1 MSDGSL
7 SFATEIDVTGLENG
21 LNEIE
26 AKISGVTSS
35 VKTQSEKI
43 NELLTNIPNV
53 DIEFQTNAAQS
64 LDTIDKAFQQID
76 QVVDAN
82 RSAIRSL
89 KDEYDKLGTEGSFTA
104 SGGDDTADI
113 EAQKQAIQE
122 NIQLREQIIEECTKQ
137 ADALAQTEAQLKA
150 EAAAMNGTADTVEAQ
165 LAQMGAACQSHEA
178 ALDKLEAEY
187 KSTTTAMAN
196 ALQSGNDKEYAALKQ
211 KQTAIN
217 QDISSRKQQLAAV
230 REQMAAL
237 QQTTNTTKEESTAT
251 QESAEHHVSLRQR
264 IRELKEEMAEYRMQF
279 GDQTQAYRDMAAELG
294 KLQDIQGD
302 ISTQGSILSNDNAQF
317 AGMISGISGVSGA
330 MTAATGAMALF
341 GSENE
346 HLATIMQKVQSLM
359 AITMGLQ
366 QVSQTLNKDSAFML
380 STINGLRE
388 YFNKIIAAGTV
399 SETANT
405 AAETANTAARTANNA
420 ATGKGTTNLAGNTAA
435 QVTNTVAANAGTAA
449 NITLSGAFKMLGQ
462 AIKGIPVFG
471 WIAAGITALVAV
483 VTHFVNKA
491 YEAADA
497 AKALNEAMHESTLQI
512 SSTEI
517 SIDDYIRK
525 IENFT
530 GTADQEA
537 ALVKEL
543 NKQYGEQI
551 GFCQTLAEWKE
562 QLTTKGDDYCKSL
575 EKQAEAEAKLK
586 AYQETLTQQKEV
598 YRLADAGEYSQSGAD
613 GVAGNTWAKIWRFG
627 AAKTDEQKEANKQEA
642 KDYIDAQVKAAE
654 EEYLKAQKE
663 YEDFQAQH
671 QIGGFI
677 NPETT
682 KKETTKKDTTETF
695 DTELAEIKK
704 QAAEQKYYDALAKL
718 QMEGEAQVSDAQASA
733 SNTALQAELKK
744 IDDDTKKKVA
754 AWQKQIEELAKIRQQ
769 ADKETFMQQE
779 GVTEADWLKS
789 ANGKK
794 TTQEYV
800 LEVSADT
807 SVAETTQKVLAQ
819 IEEDAAAERKAVQ
832 QKYND
837 ELVEMYGSTDEKIE
851 LAKRQWLEK
860 MTGLDGDYLA
870 EAQRQMNAEIAG
882 IQFES
887 FKLEIDWDNIFGDL
901 SSKSLPQMQ
910 NALAQLQTYYAQTMD
925 SLSVDQIK
933 EIQTTIDNLEKE
945 ISSRNPFL
953 AFHQSIKDI
962 AASREEFKEA
972 VAEQAEAIRELTEA
986 RNEQAEAEEVMAELE
1001 EAAKSD
1007 ESIKNSE
1014 QYAAAEQ
1021 RVADA
1026 KKKVASAQQTE
1037 QKAETKL
1044 LNARNQLVNS
1054 LSSMNSSLKS
1064 CTSVVG
1070 GINEKVQGLADAFGK
1085 DLGDSID
1092 KVLGMMDDCFDAAD
1106 TVITNIGKLSGDV
1119 SNDIETTVE
1128 DTANGVKVTANA
1140 GAQAI
1145 ATIERASVILAII
1158 QAALQV
1164 AMAIASL
1171 FNNDDDL
1178 QEDIDDLND
1187 RVEQLEWELDNL
1199 DAVNV
1204 MENFGSA
1211 VERVKDTF
1219 KEVFQEITG
1228 ISDSF
1233 TNLISKS
1240 SSWWTSMVNNS
1251 ESLEMIVED
1260 LVTAYGSLDYA
1271 VTETMGTAKYDV
1283 SDELNNYAEQMALL
1297 EAEIQAEDDKKHTD
1311 YDQIEEWEN
1320 EIEELAAEMAS
1331 LKTEMMD
1338 ELIGSSAEDLSAT
1351 LTDAF
1356 VEACA
1361 NGEDAMEAWGDTAKD
1376 VVTTVVKN
1384 MLSAQLEERMTEIYD
1399 KYMDQWYDDS
1409 GNFNADAVLDSML
1422 DFTED
1427 VTELGEEF
1435 SVIYESMSEALQD
1448 YLEESSREADSGSIV
1463 SASQESVDETN
1474 ARLTTIQGHTYSL
1487 VSGQQELNSHISAM
1501 HTILNN
1507 IYSCQT
1513 TITTA
1518 VGKTVSNVSSIYSMI
1533 DAINRN
1539 GVKLK
1544 S

>member
-104 SGGDDTADI
+104 NGGDDTADL

-150 EAAAMNGTADTVEAQ
+150 EAATMNGTADTVEAQ

-230 REQMAAL
+230 REQMAAM

-346 HLATIMQKVQSLM
+346 HLATIMQKLQSLM

-380 STINGLRE
+380 STINGLRT

-405 AAETANTAARTANNA
+405 AAETANTAARNANNA
-420 ATGKGTTNLAGNTAA
+420 ATGKGTANLAGNTAA

-483 VTHFVNKA
+483 VSHFVDKA

-517 SIDDYIRK
+517 SIDNYIRK

-537 ALVKEL
+537 ELVKEL
-543 NKQYGEQI
+543 NKRYGEQI

-586 AYQETLTQQKEV
+586 AYQEALTQQKEV
-598 YRLADAGEYSQSGAD
+598 YRLADAGEYTQSGKY
-613 GVAGNTWAKIWRFG
+613 GVTGNLMDMHGQVAWFAK
-627 AAKTDEQKEANKQEA
+627 DKEERTQEA
-642 KDYIDAQVKAAE
+642 RDYVDEQVKAAE
-654 EEYLKAQKE
+654 QAYLEAQKE
-663 YEDFQAQH
+663 YEDFQSQH
-671 QIGGFI
+671 QIGGFV
-677 NPETT
+677 NPEATKKETT
-682 KKETTKKDTTETF
+682 KKETTKTF

-718 QMEGEAQVSDAQASA
+718 QADGEAQVSDAQASA

-744 IDDDTKKKVA
+744 INDSTNKKVA

-800 LEVSADT
+800 VEILTDT
-807 SVAETTQKVLAQ
+807 SMAETDQEVLAQ
-819 IEEDAAAERKAVQ
+819 IEDDAIAQRKAVQ
-832 QKYND
+832 QRYND

-860 MTGLDGDYLA
+860 MAGLDGDYLA

-882 IQFES
+882 IRFDQ

-901 SSKSLPQMQ
+901 SSKSLPQLQ

-933 EIQTTIDNLEKE
+933 EIQTTINNLEKE
-945 ISSRNPFL
+945 ISARNPLL

-962 AASREEFKEA
+962 AASRDEFKEA
-972 VAEQAEAIRELTEA
+972 VNAQAEAIRELTEA
-986 RNEQAEAEEVMAELE
+986 REEQAAAEEALAAL
-1001 EAAKSD
+1001 EAAAGEDS
-1007 ESIKNSE
+1007 SIKE
-1014 QYAAAEQ
+1014 TTEYAAAEQ
-1021 RVADA
+1021 RVAEA
-1026 KKKVASAQQTE
+1026 KNKVAEAQKSE
-1037 QKAETKL
+1037 QKAETEL

-1054 LSSMNSSLKS
+1054 LSSMNSTLKS
-1064 CTSVVG
+1064 CTSIVG
-1070 GINEKVQGLADAFGK
+1070 GINEKIEGLADAFGK

-1119 SNDIETTVE
+1119 SDDIETTVE
-1128 DTANGVKVTANA
+1128 NTANGVKVTANA

-1178 QEDIDDLND
+1178 QEDIDELNN

-1204 MENFGSA
+1204 MERFGSA
-1211 VERVKDTF
+1211 VELVKNTF
-1219 KEVFQEITG
+1219 HEVFVEITG
-1228 ISDSF
+1228 ISGLF

-1240 SSWWTSMVNNS
+1240 SSWWNSMVNNS

-1260 LVTAYGSLDYA
+1260 LVAAYGSLDYA
-1271 VTETMGTAKYDV
+1271 VTETMGSAKYDV

-1311 YDQIEEWEN
+1311 YGQIDEWEN

-1331 LKTEMMD
+1331 LKTDMMN
-1338 ELIGSSAEDLSAT
+1338 ELVGSSAEDLSAT

-1361 NGEDAMEAWGDTAKD
+1361 NGEDAMEAWGDTAKS

-1384 MLSAQLEERMTEIYD
+1384 MLSAQLEEKMASIYD
-1399 KYMDQWYDDS
+1399 EYMDKWYDDS

-1422 DFTED
+1422 DFADDITS
-1427 VTELGEEF
+1427 LGEEF

-1513 TITTA
+1513 TITTVA
-1518 VGKTVSNVSSIYSMI
+1518 GKTMSNVSAIYSI
-1533 DAINRN
+1533 ADAMNRN